1 MIDYSFL
8 KSLAF
13 RSGLS
18 SKDLLA
24 LSPQNDPFY
33 VGARKQRQKGE
44 WFAAIYLA
52 MGSPPRCHIRRVHY
66 WLVTTNAVPKPNG
79 KPYQNTQN
87 DWGLL
92 TLAAKYARY
101 LGLVP
106 IENIIDRR
114 NPEPIIHAEHW
125 NHLKPSD
132 VRDSIDEASII
143 ESIVSQ
149 FWCFNPSKTQPYMV
163 ECWAEKSTMNDVLV
177 PVCEEYGLNLV
188 TGLGELSI
196 TAVYLLAKRI
206 VECQKPVRIFYISDF
221 DPAGESM
228 PLAVSRKIEYFARN
242 YAELAQSDIKLIPL
256 MLTAEQCQTY
266 NLPRTPIKDTEKRKD
281 KFEER
286 HGVGATE
293 LDAMEALHPGTM
305 REIIVSAVEPFFDRS
320 AWNMAIKKNREIQAS
335 VREYLLGRTCE
346 ECTGGLVSREERCLG
361 CNGLG
366 YNKTE
371 DPCKT
376 CSGRKT
382 VTNEYDC
389 DTCNGTGQIPGK
401 IGQDVLGDLETA
413 PFDSYIPPGSS
424 SSDDTDTNDWL
435 YNSSLEYISQIDR
448 YRLHKAQD
456 SSGITDDDTVNP
468 FED

>member
-1 MIDYSFL
+1 MIDYTFL

-33 VGARKQRQKGE
+33 VGARKQREKGE
-44 WFAAIYLA
+44 WFAAIYRA

-66 WLVTTNAVPKPNG
+66 WLVTTNAVPKPDG

-114 NPEPIIHAEHW
+114 NPDPIIHAHHW
-125 NHLKPSD
+125 DHLKPSD

-177 PVCEEYGLNLV
+177 PVCEEYGVNLV

-196 TAVYLLAKRI
+196 TSVYLLAKRI

-228 PLAVSRKIEYFARN
+228 PLAVSRKIEYFVRN
-242 YAELAQSDIKLIPL
+242 YRELAQSDIKLIPL
-256 MLTAEQCQTY
+256 MLTADQCQQY

-305 REIIVSAVEPFFDRS
+305 REIIVSALEPFFDRD
-320 AWNMAIKKNREIQAS
+320 AWNAAVRKNREIQES
-335 VREYLLGRTCE
+335 VRQYLLGG
-346 ECTGGLVSREERCLG
+346 ECLECR
-361 CNGLG
+361 GLG
-366 YNKTE
+366 EIHATIGN
-371 DPCKT
+371 DPGNVESYLCEK
-376 CSGRKT
+376 CSG
-382 VTNEYDC
+382 
-389 DTCNGTGQIPGK
+389 TGRIPGK
-401 IGQDVLGDLETA
+401 IGEDVLGELDTS
-413 PFDSYIPPGSS
+413 PFDSYVPPESSTDENGADTGSTS
-424 SSDDTDTNDWL
+424 GWL
-435 YNSSLEYISQIDR
+435 YDSSLEYISQIDR

-456 SSGITDDDTVNP
+456 SAGITDDDTINP
-468 FED
+468 FE